1 MYQKRISRKER
12 LWRVAIH
19 VTYPMRHGAEDA
31 KSPTEFAG
39 YCKEEIVT

>member
-12 LWRVAIH
+12 LWKVAID

-31 KSPTEFAG
+31 KSSTEFIW
-39 YCKEEIVT
+39 YCKEEKVT